1 MNLPAREQP
10 HARPTKSETK
20 SQTKSQTRI
29 PAPVLRFG
37 MIFLVLSLFSTLWS
51 LASPLM
57 SVPDEPAHTI
67 KAAAV
72 AHGQFLGTSGQTQG
86 EELQVVVPKYIA
98 GTKSLTCFAFKVS
111 VTADCS
117 PGLNAGDVQPVTA
130 GTSAGNYNPLYYLVV
145 GLPSRVLSGEPAVY
159 AMRIL
164 SGLLCSLFLAAALF
178 ATTQFA
184 NRRWPV
190 VAAGIATTPMVLY
203 LCGSI
208 NPNALEIVTTSA
220 VFVNLCL
227 VLENAR
233 DLRRFRFNIVVV
245 GISAAVLANTR
256 ALSLLWLALAV
267 LAALFM
273 VPARDVLLLA
283 KDRLVLAMAG
293 LIALA
298 AAGGLLWLRNANTLA
313 SLLGTPGTVT
323 PEQAFG
329 TMLDRTFDI
338 AASYVSQLGWLD
350 TNGPT
355 AVFYWWACLTGA
367 LLVSA
372 LSVGQWRPRLGFIVL
387 AVAALIIPP
396 VLQAQV
402 VTDLGY
408 IWQGRYLLPVIV
420 PMLLAAGLALRS
432 QAFPATPFAKR
443 IAAWA
448 AGFTVAAHTAVFA
461 NALRRY
467 GVGIST
473 EANWGSMFGAAKWE
487 PPAGWLA
494 LTLAYL
500 AVATLAGVLLHR
512 HLFGAAPKGAP
523 DGTGSTP
530 VTQPRSVSSPALD

>member
-1 MNLPAREQP
+1 MSLPLRKAQ
-10 HARPTKSETK
+10 RPRQANPAQSKP
-20 SQTKSQTRI
+20 

-37 MIFLVLSLFSTLWS
+37 MIFLILSMFSTLWS

-72 AHGQFLGTSGQTQG
+72 ARGQFLGTSGQTQG
-86 EELQVVVPKYIA
+86 EQLQVVVPKYIA
-98 GTKSLTCFAFKVS
+98 DTQSLTCFAFKVI

-117 PGLNAGDVQPVTA
+117 PGLDSADRQPTTA

-145 GLPSRVLSGEPAVY
+145 GLPSTILSGEPAIY

-164 SGLLCSLFLAAALF
+164 SGLLCSLFLAATLL

-190 VAAGIATTPMVLY
+190 AAAGIAVTPMVLY

-208 NPNALEIVTTSA
+208 NPNALEIVATSA

-227 VLENAR
+227 VLENVR
-233 DLRRFRFNIVVV
+233 ELSRFRFNIVVV
-245 GISAAVLANTR
+245 GVAAAVLANTR

-267 LAALFM
+267 IAALLM
-273 VPARDVLLLA
+273 VPPRDLLLLV
-283 KDRLVLAMAG
+283 KNKLVLAMAA
-293 LIALA
+293 LIAVA
-298 AAGGLLWLRNANTLA
+298 AALGLLWLKTANTLA

-329 TMLDRTFDI
+329 TMVERTFDI
-338 AASYVSQLGWLD
+338 AASYVAQLGWLD

-355 AVFYWWACLTGA
+355 GVYFWWSCLTGA
-367 LLVSA
+367 LMVAAVSVR
-372 LSVGQWRPRLGFIVL
+372 LWRPRLGFIVL
-387 AVAALIIPP
+387 LAAAIAIPP
-396 VLQAQV
+396 ILQAQV
-402 VTDLGY
+402 VTELGY

-420 PMLLAAGLALRS
+420 PMLLAAGLALRFLR
-432 QAFPATPFAKR
+432 FPDSLFARR
-443 IAAWA
+443 ITMWA
-448 AGFTVAAHTAVFA
+448 IGLTAAAHTAVFA

-473 EANWGSMFGAAKWE
+473 EANWADMFGATKWE
-487 PPAGWLA
+487 PPLGWLPLA
-494 LTLAYL
+494 LAYL
-500 AVATLAGVLLHR
+500 AVTAVAGVLLYR
-512 HLFGAAPKGAP
+512 QLSPGQPPAGEPIN
-523 DGTGSTP
+523 DG
-530 VTQPRSVSSPALD
+530 SSLS

>member
-1 MNLPAREQP
+1 MSLPLRKAQ
-10 HARPTKSETK
+10 RPRQANPAQS
-20 SQTKSQTRI
+20 RP

-37 MIFLVLSLFSTLWS
+37 MIFLILSIFSTLWS

-72 AHGQFLGTSGQTQG
+72 ARGQFLGTSGQTQG
-86 EELQVVVPKYIA
+86 EQLQVVVPKYIA
-98 GTKSLTCFAFKVS
+98 DTQSLTCFAFKVI

-117 PGLNAGDVQPVTA
+117 PGLNSADRQPTRA

-145 GLPSRVLSGEPAVY
+145 GLPSTILSGAPAVY

-164 SGLLCSLFLAAALF
+164 SGLLCSLFLAATLF

-190 VAAGIATTPMVLY
+190 AAAGIAVTPMVLY

-227 VLENAR
+227 VLENVR
-233 DLRRFRFNIVVV
+233 ELSRFRFNIVVV
-245 GISAAVLANTR
+245 GVAAAVLANTR
-256 ALSLLWLALAV
+256 SLSLLWLALAV
-267 LAALFM
+267 IAALLMF
-273 VPARDVLLLA
+273 PPRDLLLLV
-283 KDRLVLAMAG
+283 KNKLVLAMAA
-293 LIALA
+293 LIAVA
-298 AAGGLLWLRNANTLA
+298 AACGLLWLKTANTLA

-329 TMLDRTFDI
+329 TMAERTFDI
-338 AASYVSQLGWLD
+338 AASYVAQLGWLD

-355 AVFYWWACLTGA
+355 GVYFWWSCLTGA
-367 LLVSA
+367 LMVAAVS
-372 LSVGQWRPRLGFIVL
+372 VRPWRPRLGFIVL
-387 AVAALIIPP
+387 LAAAIAIPP
-396 VLQAQV
+396 ILQAQV
-402 VTDLGY
+402 VTELGY

-420 PMLLAAGLALRS
+420 PMLLAAGLALRNRP
-432 QAFPATPFAKR
+432 FPDSLFAQR
-443 IAAWA
+443 IAMWA
-448 AGFTVAAHTAVFA
+448 IGLTAAAHTAVFA

-473 EANWGSMFGAAKWE
+473 EANWADMFGAAKWE
-487 PPAGWLA
+487 PPLGWLPLA
-494 LTLAYL
+494 LAYL
-500 AVATLAGVLLHR
+500 VVTAVAGVLLYR
-512 HLFGAAPKGAP
+512 QLSPGQPPAGETIQ
-523 DGTGSTP
+523 DG
-530 VTQPRSVSSPALD
+530 SSLS

>member
-1 MNLPAREQP
+1 MSLSLRKAQ
-10 HARPTKSETK
+10 RPFR
-20 SQTKSQTRI
+20 TRI

-51 LASPLM
+51 LASPMM
-57 SVPDEPAHTI
+57 SIPDEPAHTI

-72 AHGQFLGTSGQTQG
+72 ARGQFLGTSGQTQG
-86 EELQVVVPKYIA
+86 EQLQVEVPKYIA
-98 GTKSLTCFAFKVS
+98 DTQSLTCYAFKVI

-117 PGLNAGDVQPVTA
+117 PGLNSADVQATTA

-145 GLPSRVLSGEPAVY
+145 GLPSRILSGEPAIY

-164 SGLLCSLFLAAALF
+164 SGLLCSLFLAATLF

-190 VAAGIATTPMVLY
+190 VAAGVAVTPMVLY

-227 VLENAR
+227 VLENVR
-233 DLRRFRFNIVVV
+233 DLSRFRFNIVVV
-245 GISAAVLANTR
+245 GVSASVLANTR

-267 LAALFM
+267 IAALLM
-273 VPARDVLLLA
+273 VPARDLLLLV
-283 KDRLVLAMAG
+283 KDKLVLAMTAM
-293 LIALA
+293 IALA
-298 AAGGLLWLRNANTLA
+298 AACGLLWLQMSNTLA

-329 TMLDRTFDI
+329 TMLERTFDI
-338 AASYVSQLGWLD
+338 AASYVAQLGWLD

-355 AVFYWWACLTGA
+355 GVFFWWSCLTGA
-367 LLVSA
+367 LMVAAVSIK
-372 LSVGQWRPRLGFIVL
+372 QWRPRLGFIL
-387 AVAALIIPP
+387 LLVAAIAIPP
-396 VLQAQV
+396 ILQAQV
-402 VTDLGY
+402 VTELGY

-432 QAFPATPFAKR
+432 HPFPDSPFAKR
-443 IAAWA
+443 TGAWTI
-448 AGFTVAAHTAVFA
+448 GLTVAAHTAVFV

-473 EANWGSMFGAAKWE
+473 EANWADMFGATKWE
-487 PPAGWLA
+487 PPLGWLLLA
-494 LTLAYL
+494 AAYL
-500 AVATLAGVLLHR
+500 GGAVLAGVLLHR
-512 HLFGAAPKGAP
+512 HLYNRHLDNRQLSRGQATPEEPTKAAEPTTAE
-523 DGTGSTP
+523 
-530 VTQPRSVSSPALD
+530 RSLG